1 MGEPNVAIGESELNL
16 IGEYVQ
22 SHLSGWME
30 QLGVRAPQDPV
41 TNTQLLERVFR
52 VEEELKAGRDVMIAR
67 FEASDKRFESIDL
80 RIGDLIRT
88 MDDRFNGLTKT
99 MDERFKTVDERFRS
113 AAKATDDRFTDLIKM
128 MDDRFNSL
136 TKTMDERFKTVD
148 ERFRSAAKATDD
160 RFTDL
165 IKVMDHGFV
174 GVKQNIGL
182 VKWFIVSSFVVIGAA
197 ISLVAFLQ

>member
-1 MGEPNVAIGESELNL
+1 MGEPDVAIGESELNL

-88 MDDRFNGLTKT
+88 MDDRFN
-99 MDERFKTVDERFRS
+99 
-113 AAKATDDRFTDLIKM
+113 
-128 MDDRFNSL
+128 SL

-160 RFTDL
+160 RFADLIKMMDDRFRSAAKATDDRFTDL
-165 IKVMDHGFV
+165 IKVMDDGFA

-182 VKWFIVSSFVVIGAA
+182 VKWFIVSSFIVIGSV